1 MQPLNYILVILKRNF
16 FLAQKLNILTYY
28 NLTREERQ
36 TMYNL
41 KNDQSIVIKEA
52 DKGSAVVI
60 WDKKEVEKP
69 YGRITL
75 WKQNY
80 LMEAQKQLSCKEI
93 YEEFSSFLFS
103 LNLFMIPSEKFE
115 EEDIFLVIF

>member
-28 NLTREERQ
+28 NLTKEERQ

-60 WDKKEVEKP
+60 WDKKEVEK
-69 YGRITL
+69 L
-75 WKQNY
+75 K
-80 LMEAQKQLSCKEI
+80 
-93 YEEFSSFLFS
+93 LF
-103 LNLFMIPSEKFE
+103 
-115 EEDIFLVIF
+115 

>member
-1 MQPLNYILVILKRNF
+1 
-16 FLAQKLNILTYY
+16 
-28 NLTREERQ
+28 
-36 TMYNL
+36 MYNL

-60 WDKKEVEKP
+60 WDKKEVGKP

-115 EEDIFLVIF
+115 EEDTFLVIF